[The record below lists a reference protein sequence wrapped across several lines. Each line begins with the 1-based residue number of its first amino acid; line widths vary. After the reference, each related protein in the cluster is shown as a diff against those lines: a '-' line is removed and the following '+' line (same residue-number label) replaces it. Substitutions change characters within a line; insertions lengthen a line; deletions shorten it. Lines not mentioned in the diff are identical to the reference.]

1 MLDKGYVI
9 ATILN
14 VFFLLGLIFIS
25 HFENLYILIL
35 YVILMGIN
43 AIYLVVKVLNFKRI
57 IRIFE
62 RILKRVSSCFHTVFL
77 FLLVLLLTFCFSIKM
92 MILTRWKK
100 NMIIMKIIKNRRRIY
115 AEKIY
120 CALRRSLN

>member
-1 MLDKGYVI
+1 MNKDTVLDKGYVI

-43 AIYLVVKVLNFKRI
+43 AI
-57 IRIFE
+57 
-62 RILKRVSSCFHTVFL
+62 
-77 FLLVLLLTFCFSIKM
+77 
-92 MILTRWKK
+92 
-100 NMIIMKIIKNRRRIY
+100 
-115 AEKIY
+115 
-120 CALRRSLN
+120 